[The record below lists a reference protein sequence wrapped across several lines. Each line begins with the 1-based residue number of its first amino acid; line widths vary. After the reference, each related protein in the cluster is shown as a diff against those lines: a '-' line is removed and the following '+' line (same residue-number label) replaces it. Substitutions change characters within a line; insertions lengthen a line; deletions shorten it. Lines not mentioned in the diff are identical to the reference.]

1 MYPMLQKSSK
11 IRRQI
16 MGDLPE
22 SRVCPS
28 SVFQRTGIDFAG
40 PFLIRS
46 SKGRGSR
53 NTKCYTCVFVCL
65 ATKAVHLEVVSDL
78 TSKAFIACLKIF
90 MARRGKPSEI
100 FCDQGTN
107 FYGASRDLGKEFSQL
122 MKEGAVYQFLVTD
135 NITFH
140 FNPLSAPHF
149 GGIWEVTLKSFKF
162 HLYRVVGVTSL
173 TFEELSTLSS
183 QIEACLN

>member
-1 MYPMLQKSSK
+1 
-11 IRRQI
+11 

-53 NTKCYTCVFVCL
+53 NTECYICVFVCL

-78 TSKAFIACLKIF
+78 TSKAFIACLKRF
-90 MARRGKPSEI
+90 VARRGKTI
-100 FCDQGTN
+100 
-107 FYGASRDLGKEFSQL
+107 RDLLRSRN
-122 MKEGAVYQFLVTD
+122 QFLW
-135 NITFH
+135 
-140 FNPLSAPHF
+140 S
-149 GGIWEVTLKSFKF
+149 
-162 HLYRVVGVTSL
+162 
-173 TFEELSTLSS
+173 
-183 QIEACLN
+183 

>member
-1 MYPMLQKSSK
+1 
-11 IRRQI
+11 

-53 NTKCYTCVFVCL
+53 NTKCYICVFVCL

-78 TSKAFIACLKIF
+78 TSKAFIACLKRF
-90 MARRGKPSEI
+90 VARRVNHQRSSAIKEPISMELAEI
-100 FCDQGTN
+100 LERSS
-107 FYGASRDLGKEFSQL
+107 AS
-122 MKEGAVYQFLVTD
+122 
-135 NITFH
+135 
-140 FNPLSAPHF
+140 
-149 GGIWEVTLKSFKF
+149 
-162 HLYRVVGVTSL
+162 
-173 TFEELSTLSS
+173 
-183 QIEACLN
+183 

>member
-1 MYPMLQKSSK
+1 
-11 IRRQI
+11 

-53 NTKCYTCVFVCL
+53 NTKCYICVFVCL

-78 TSKAFIACLKIF
+78 TSKAFIACLKDSWLAEVNHQRSAI
-90 MARRGKPSEI
+90 R
-100 FCDQGTN
+100 N
-107 FYGASRDLGKEFSQL
+107 
-122 MKEGAVYQFLVTD
+122 QFLW
-135 NITFH
+135 
-140 FNPLSAPHF
+140 S
-149 GGIWEVTLKSFKF
+149 
-162 HLYRVVGVTSL
+162 
-173 TFEELSTLSS
+173 
-183 QIEACLN
+183 